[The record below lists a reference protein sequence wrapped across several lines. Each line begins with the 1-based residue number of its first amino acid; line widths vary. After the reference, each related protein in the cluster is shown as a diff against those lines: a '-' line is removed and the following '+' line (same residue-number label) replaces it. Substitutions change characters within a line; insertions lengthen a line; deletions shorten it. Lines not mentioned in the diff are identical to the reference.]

1 MSKTLYNEG
10 RVVGY
15 SAYEAY
21 VKGYIE
27 NSDGNGTPAS
37 EREWLSS
44 SLASGS
50 SMILKIAANTS
61 AGVHDYPLPSNSNLV
76 APNNITG
83 SLFLGNCEF
92 NGNWAIK
99 ITDYGELI
107 PNNSTSSPSNG
118 NVPYDTNATNIHKS
132 QILQFVKIEDGI
144 IYQSGNWSNNTTSA
158 TPTKNLEAD
167 FKDYKTPTVRLKFSE
182 EIKSDICILLT
193 GFTDLEVV
201 KGVTGLDSSIDTA
214 SPQNGDFI
222 GPATFPWGAKIIFSQ
237 PNNTSYILQDGIVSG
252 SGNVIITPN
261 HEDGTTS
268 IEVKNAI
275 TPGAYY
281 EFEALQDQTKY
292 DLYNF
297 LELENITNYLGSN
310 VIIGQNPAEHGGT
323 TYIGALTCVSAI
335 SNGPIHSPIW
345 VERQNDAFGTIGL
358 NLNLNA
364 GYGIKIDK
372 TSETWNIYVSDDK
385 SNYKQLTKSKYD
397 YDDDHDDDPGDYK
410 LLWAHGFSS
419 YDKLGAKLNNSESDI
434 DIRIQVTTK
443 YDDTDKKTIADKV
456 YIIINGSKKVGSDP
470 IYLGSDKL
478 YSGDST
484 NDYINEFK
492 FRHTASIDGETPKD
506 GYTIYGY
513 DSKIVGIKFI
523 NKEFF
528 PYPDEYPDLKINL
541 TKLNGKSSTS
551 SERYPTLNADTQQV
565 GIWNVGG
572 GIKRASWAAY
582 CTLSQAD
589 SQTTISDAP
598 NPKPD
603 LLWIN
608 AISYGDG
615 YNSQFF
621 KYPSNELTGSAVT
634 SNHLNLSISGYYQ
647 Y

>member
-27 NSDGNGTPAS
+27 SSDGNGTPAS
-37 EREWLSS
+37 EREWLAS

-61 AGVHDYPLPSNSNLV
+61 AGVHDYPLPSTSNLV
-76 APNNITG
+76 AANNITG

-92 NGNWAIK
+92 TDNWATK

-107 PNNSTSSPSNG
+107 PNNSTTSPSNG

-144 IYQSGNWSNNTTSA
+144 IYQSGNWSDNTTSD

-222 GPATFPWGAKIIFSQ
+222 GPATFPWAAKIIFSQ

-275 TPGAYY
+275 MPGAYY
-281 EFEALQDQTKY
+281 DFEALQDQTKY

-297 LELENITNYLGSN
+297 TELENIKHYLGSN

-323 TYIGALTCVSAI
+323 TYIGALTYVKPLDI
-335 SNGPIHSPIW
+335 ETPFVIKSPIKAT
-345 VERQNDAFGTIGL
+345 RINDAFGTIGL

-364 GYGIKIDK
+364 GYGIDIDK
-372 TSETWNIYVSDDK
+372 SDNTWLISLVDTD
-385 SNYKQLTKSKYD
+385 SKYIDLNLTDD
-397 YDDDHDDDPGDYK
+397 YTLSWG
-410 LLWAHGFSS
+410 S
-419 YDKLGAKLNNSESDI
+419 YFGSYAEDSNNRDSDSDI
-434 DIRIQVTTK
+434 SIKLQPVKDNKGNIVR
-443 YDDTDKKTIADKV
+443 V
-456 YIIINGSKKVGSDP
+456 YFKINGSWEDDESGKDH
-470 IYLGSDKL
+470 YLGCSNLIKPTDDTKI
-478 YSGDST
+478 YKF
-484 NDYINEFK
+484 N
-492 FRHTASIDGETPKD
+492 FRHTVSINGEGSPDPTNYKII
-506 GYTIYGY
+506 GNN
-513 DSKIVGIKFI
+513 SKIVGIKFKSNTTKI
-523 NKEFF
+523 
-528 PYPDEYPDLKINL
+528 PGINL
-541 TKLNGKSSTS
+541 NKLN
-551 SERYPTLNADTQQV
+551 NATIVCETQQV
-565 GIWNVGG
+565 GIWNIRGP
-572 GIKRASWAAY
+572 IDRASWNANCRVQYDPSEYEYNDDNTA
-582 CTLSQAD
+582 
-589 SQTTISDAP
+589 TTYKGHSWIS
-598 NPKPD
+598 
-603 LLWIN
+603 
-608 AISYGDG
+608 AIGYADG
-615 YNSQFF
+615 YNNQLFL
-621 KYPSNELTGSAVT
+621 YPNEATDDNPVYST
-634 SNHLNLSISGYYQ
+634 HMNLSISGYYQ
-647 Y
+647 L

>member
-27 NSDGNGTPAS
+27 SSDGNGTPAS
-37 EREWLSS
+37 EREWLAS

-61 AGVHDYPLPSNSNLV
+61 AGVHDYPLPSTSNLV
-76 APNNITG
+76 AANNITG

-92 NGNWAIK
+92 TDNWATK

-107 PNNSTSSPSNG
+107 PNNSTTSPSNG

-144 IYQSGNWSNNTTSA
+144 IYQSGNWSDNTTSD

-193 GFTDLEVV
+193 GFTDLEVI

-222 GPATFPWGAKIIFSQ
+222 GPATFPWAAKIIFSQ

-268 IEVKNAI
+268 IEVKNEI
-275 TPGAYY
+275 KPISK
-281 EFEALQDQTKY
+281 ALVDQLGSDVYKVNTDLLTDKY
-292 DLYNF
+292 D
-297 LELENITNYLGSN
+297 GSN
-310 VIIGQNPAEHGGT
+310 IVIAQSPPEHGGT
-323 TYIGALTCVSAI
+323 TYIGALTYVEAVSNDKI
-335 SNGPIHSPIW
+335 SSPIW
-345 VERQNDAFGTIGL
+345 VERQNDKFGTIGL

-364 GYGIKIDK
+364 GYGIDIDK
-372 TSETWNIYVSDDK
+372 SQPIWSIYLSDNET
-385 SNYKQLTKSKYD
+385 KYESLKKDRD
-397 YDDDHDDDPGDYK
+397 YE
-410 LLWAHGFSS
+410 LIWAHGFGS
-419 YDKLGAKLNNSESDI
+419 YDTNGVRLSEEDNFDLDI
-434 DIRIQVTTK
+434 KIQVIPK
-443 YDDTDKKTIADKV
+443 YDGNNTVVDKV
-456 YIIINGSKKVGSDP
+456 YIIINGSTKVNSNQV
-470 IYLGSDKL
+470 YLGCSNL
-478 YSGDST
+478 YSGTGNSE
-484 NDYINEFK
+484 NKYINEFK
-492 FRHTASIDGETPKD
+492 FRHTTPIDGNTPKD

-513 DSKIVGIKFI
+513 DSKIVGIRF
-523 NKEFF
+523 KETEF
-528 PYPDEYPDLKINL
+528 ESKSGLTLKL
-541 TKLNGKSSTS
+541 VKLNGQPSIPIGT
-551 SERYPTLNADTQQV
+551 YPKLKANTQQV
-565 GIWNVGG
+565 GIWNVDG

-589 SQTTISDAP
+589 SQTTSSDAP
-598 NPKPD
+598 NPKPN

-621 KYPSNELTGSAVT
+621 NYPSGELTGGAVT
-634 SNHLNLSISGYYQ
+634 STHLNLSISGYYQ